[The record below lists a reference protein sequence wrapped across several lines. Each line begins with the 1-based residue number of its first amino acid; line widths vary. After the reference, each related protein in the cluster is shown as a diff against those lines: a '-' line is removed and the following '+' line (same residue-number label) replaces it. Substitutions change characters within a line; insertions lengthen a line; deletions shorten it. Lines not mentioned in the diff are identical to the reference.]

1 MYCNFLPDQS
11 LCCESAWLLST
22 FDAILPAHF
31 LRLQRRRLKLLHGG
45 PSGDTLQP
53 AKGATMTTFPL
64 PLNGDETILQTD
76 EQAAHVKNNLLGYNV
91 IYGTLWLTDQRL
103 VFRSALLA
111 NTLSYPLSRVADAAR
126 KEVSLSQRQ
135 SPYSSQ
141 SDDAALYVEF
151 ENGGKECFLT
161 EDLSAWATA
170 LLSARSAAPA
180 LPFTQV
186 TPTSSLTAAK
196 LSPQIRRTREKMIIP
211 ISHCRIGRIAKQS
224 EGQGAQFA

>member
-1 MYCNFLPDQS
+1 
-11 LCCESAWLLST
+11 
-22 FDAILPAHF
+22 
-31 LRLQRRRLKLLHGG
+31 
-45 PSGDTLQP
+45 
-53 AKGATMTTFPL
+53 MTTFPL

-76 EQAAHVKNNLLGYNV
+76 EQAAHLKNNLLGYNV
-91 IYGTLWLTDQRL
+91 VYGTLWLTDQRL

-141 SDDAALYVEF
+141 SYDAALYVEF
-151 ENGGKECFLT
+151 ENGGKEYFLT

-186 TPTSSLTAAK
+186 PPTRSAVEQGSRGLWVIAGILAGIVLLFLCTVFACVGLPVLLSLF
-196 LSPQIRRTREKMIIP
+196 
-211 ISHCRIGRIAKQS
+211 
-224 EGQGAQFA
+224 GQK